1 MRLAA
6 AVDIGGTRTKIGVV
20 GEDGSVVASTTV
32 PTLDGEPQLLVAR
45 VTGVL
50 QPLLRQHVVAG
61 LGVAVAGFVDAA
73 RGAMVNNANL
83 PALRDFPLRDILSDM
98 LGLECAL
105 EVDSNA
111 STIAEYRFGAGKGAL
126 RLLGLTLGTGVGGG
140 VILGSRVVRHTG
152 HCAGDL
158 GHVIVSP
165 EGRTCT
171 CGARGCLEA
180 MACADAVTERG
191 GGRVDD
197 IIVRARAGETR
208 AQAALAETGRW
219 LGLGLASLAPLYA
232 PDTIVVGGGVAS
244 AGELLL
250 APAREAFARHA
261 GDEFRESVRIE
272 GSWFV
277 GWEGMVGAGSQF
289 LDPLD

>member
-20 GEDGSVVASTTV
+20 GEDGTVVASTTV

-165 EGRTCT
+165 GGRTCT

-197 IIVRARAGETR
+197 IIVRARAGEAR
-208 AQAALAETGRW
+208 AAAALADTGRW

-250 APAREAFARHA
+250 APAREELLSRALPPVASTVRVEPSRFGAESGMLGAALMAR
-261 GDEFRESVRIE
+261 E
-272 GSWFV
+272 GN
-277 GWEGMVGAGSQF
+277 A
-289 LDPLD
+289 